1 MGSRR
6 LGENQPARFLSGR
19 LSARSWSAMLVIAW
33 VGRPECF
40 RGCLGGQRQ
49 RRLIADPGI
58 NRTTKVV

>member
-33 VGRPECF
+33 VGRPEF

-49 RRLIADPGI
+49 RRRIAGPGV